1 MYGYRNKFNCFVHQK
16 LQLTQF
22 ELGTV
27 KNIIIEEVNK
37 DMNTQRQQI
46 ISLND
51 ELNDTKHELE
61 LCKR

>member
-1 MYGYRNKFNCFVHQK
+1 MHRK